1 MEALPGTEPEPE
13 KGINPDEGPKERFV
27 PKSQKATVLLVARE
41 DAPATA
47 MPRMIRIVARP
58 VVGGSLG
65 PPQLVREVPLM
76 VILRQERVLAGTRE
90 EETP

>member
-1 MEALPGTEPEPE
+1 MEALPGTELEPE

-41 DAPATA
+41 DAPATP
-47 MPRMIRIVARP
+47 MPRMIRIMARP

-65 PPQLVREVPLM
+65 PSQMVREVPLM
-76 VILRQERVLAGTRE
+76 VMKRQEQVLAETRE
-90 EETP
+90 DEAP